1 MRSGFSSEFLH
12 SNLEMPLNGPFRYA
26 KNPPLRRAAFNCMGT
41 WETDGFFLMTWD
53 LNKQKA
59 NYDQARLNLIN
70 HLSRYRIV
78 FTSTNVKGEVR
89 PRPKWE
95 KWKNKF
101 ELLEFAEDPRA

>member
-1 MRSGFSSEFLH
+1 M
-12 SNLEMPLNGPFRYA
+12 
-26 KNPPLRRAAFNCMGT
+26 LRIRRCAESAFNCMGH
-41 WETDGFFLMTWD
+41 GGPMAVFLVTWD

-101 ELLEFAEDPRA
+101 ELLEFAEDPRAQ

>member
-1 MRSGFSSEFLH
+1 MGHGGPMAVFLV
-12 SNLEMPLNGPFRYA
+12 
-26 KNPPLRRAAFNCMGT
+26 
-41 WETDGFFLMTWD
+41 TWD

-101 ELLEFAEDPRA
+101 ELLEFAEDPRAQ

>member
-1 MRSGFSSEFLH
+1 MAVFLVT
-12 SNLEMPLNGPFRYA
+12 R
-26 KNPPLRRAAFNCMGT
+26 
-41 WETDGFFLMTWD
+41 D

-70 HLSRYRIV
+70 HFSRYRIV
-78 FTSTNVKGEVR
+78 FNVKGEVR

-101 ELLEFAEDPRA
+101 EPLAFAEDRARNSKRNMKDNCAFQRARRKTKAYSASLKITASSATKLFERDQIQ

>member
-1 MRSGFSSEFLH
+1 MAVFLV
-12 SNLEMPLNGPFRYA
+12 
-26 KNPPLRRAAFNCMGT
+26 
-41 WETDGFFLMTWD
+41 TWD

-101 ELLEFAEDPRA
+101 ELLEFAEDPRAQEQAEYERYLRFPASQTKNQGLR